1 VVVKASDR
9 RSSLVKA
16 AVEVIA
22 AHGVEGATTR
32 RIAAAAGASLASLH
46 YVFES
51 KEALFF
57 AIWENQV
64 DALERSTRAGARRD
78 GLGQTANRLLRET
91 FDWFRSDEPYARVQ
105 LELTFWALRQDGS
118 LGVRTYD
125 LHTRVMRQGL
135 NDGLLPGEDASV
147 IDGLARLI
155 VALADGIS
163 VQWMCY
169 RDEGRLAEDLDNA
182 QAALSG
188 FLHAAGA
195 RAH

>member
-64 DALERSTRAGARRD
+64 DALEQSTRAGARRD
-78 GLGQTANRLLRET
+78 GLAQTASRLLRET

-135 NDGLLPGEDASV
+135 TDGLLPGEDASV

-182 QAALSG
+182 QAALAG
-188 FLHAAGA
+188 FLHSAGA
-195 RAH
+195 RAL